1 MQGGRG
7 AEKMQCRNM
16 AMDWKKKLAL
26 DALVAAIVWAIGAV
40 LFLKFEDKEDLI
52 ALYLVP
58 LLSGWTFGVYWES
71 FARRPEF
78 WKGVRIA
85 VLALLPVAFSVQFTG
100 KRGAGWTVLGAVAVA
115 LWWACGVLLA
125 FAVSALSPWTR
136 GG

>member
-1 MQGGRG
+1 
-7 AEKMQCRNM
+7 MQCRNM

-40 LFLKFEDKEDLI
+40 LFLEFEDKEDLI

-58 LLSGWTFGVYWES
+58 LLPGWAFGLYCDH
-71 FARRPEF
+71 FAWRPEF
-78 WKGVRIA
+78 WIGVRIA
-85 VLALLPVAFSVQFTG
+85 VLALMPVAFSVQFTG

-115 LWWACGVLLA
+115 LWWACGVFLA
-125 FAVSALSPWTR
+125 FATSALSPWTS